1 MTGVWYA
8 SREDVMSALDVA
20 ESARSVAQID
30 RCIEAA
36 SRSVERLTHRKF
48 YPTRAT
54 RYLDWPSDQLGTA
67 YRVYLDGEHELISLT
82 TLTSNGVALTD
93 YFLEPQ
99 ASGPPYTRIELDRS
113 EGDSFGGDTAQR
125 AITLTGVFGACADT
139 TLAGALAEA
148 LDVSETGVDATGL
161 SVGVGDLLLIDSEY
175 MQVTGRTLLTTG
187 ATLTA
192 ALAAS
197 PNAAGSTFALT
208 GTWSISVGEVLT
220 VDGERMLV
228 TATTATT
235 VTVERAWSGSVLA
248 AHLIGATVYAARS
261 LTVLRAQLGTTAATH
276 ADTTAIYRHTPP
288 QLVRALTIAEAV
300 VQLGREQSGYAR
312 TVGADGADRVAAGG
326 DLKDLREQVYWAHG
340 RTMRKGAI

>member
-1 MTGVWYA
+1 MIGVWYA

-30 RCIEAA
+30 RCLEAA
-36 SRSVERLTHRKF
+36 SRSVEKLCHRQF

-67 YRVYLDGEHELISLT
+67 YRVYLDGSHELISLT
-82 TLTSNGVALTD
+82 TLTSNAVALTD

-113 EGDSFGGDTAQR
+113 GSDSFGGDTTQR

-139 TLAGALAEA
+139 TLIGTLAEA
-148 LDVSETGVDATGL
+148 LDADETGVDATGMD
-161 SVGVGDLLLIDSEY
+161 VGVGDLIKVEDEY
-175 MQVTGRTLLTTG
+175 MQVTGRALLTTG

-197 PNAAGSTFALT
+197 PNAAGTTFALS
-208 GTWSISVGEVLT
+208 GTWTINVGEVLT

-235 VTVERAWSGSVLA
+235 VSVERAWLGSVLA
-248 AHLIGATVYAARS
+248 AHLIGATVYAPRS
-261 LTVLRAQLGTTAATH
+261 LTVRRAQLGTTAATH
-276 ADTTAIYRHTPP
+276 ADATAVYRHTPP
-288 QLVRALTIAEAV
+288 PLVRALTIAEALV
-300 VQLGREQSGYAR
+300 LLAREQSGYAR
-312 TVGADGADRVAAGG
+312 TVGADGADRAASGG
-326 DLKDLREQVYWAHG
+326 DLKDLREQTYWAHG
-340 RTMRKGAI
+340 RTMRKGVV